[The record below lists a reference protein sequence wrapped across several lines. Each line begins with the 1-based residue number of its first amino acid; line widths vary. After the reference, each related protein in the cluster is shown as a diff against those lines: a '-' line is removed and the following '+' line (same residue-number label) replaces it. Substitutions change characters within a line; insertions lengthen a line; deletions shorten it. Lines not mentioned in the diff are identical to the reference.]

1 MTDKEFKCEKCDK
14 EFSSK
19 DALDMHNNSK
29 HYSSSQN
36 AGVKNLKKMD
46 KKKVRNWLIIL
57 AVVIVII
64 VVAYVMAIK
73 PAAADDKY
81 DGFAQ
86 CLSGNNVTMYGAWWC
101 SHCKAQKEAFGKSF
115 QYINYVECSTPDG
128 NAMLKICQDIGIEG
142 YPTWEFSNGE
152 RKEGF
157 VPLEELAFAGNC
169 TLPN

>member
-86 CLSGNNVTMYGAWWC
+86 CLKSSGVEFYGTFWC
-101 SHCKAQKEAFGKSF
+101 SHCQNQKKLFGSSK
-115 QYINYVECSTPDG
+115 QYLPYIECSTPDG
-128 NAMLKICQDIGIEG
+128 TGQLQVCKDKGIEG
-142 YPTWEFSNGE
+142 YPTWIFKDGSRLSGE
-152 RKEGF
+152 
-157 VPLEELAFAGNC
+157 LSLQTLAEKTNC
-169 TLPN
+169 ILPE